1 MARVIPLPHR
11 THRPILR
18 RLFPVAA
25 IPALTASI
33 ACTGCEEQRN
43 EFAAPPP
50 PKVTAIHPE
59 MREFAPYRD
68 IVATVEP
75 LETVEV
81 RARISGF
88 LQSRDFAPGDKVE
101 TGETLFRLESDEY
114 DANLAIAEADLR
126 SAEASLQLTRQ
137 VLAKYQAAFDK
148 GAATEIEILEAEA
161 NVEVAAAKVEQAKAQ
176 VTRSRLDVAY
186 TTIESP
192 IDGQIGEDLVSV
204 GNLVGRGEPTLLAK
218 ITSIDPMNVYFSLPE
233 TAYLEY
239 RGRMNEAGR
248 DTDRRGEYEFVIVL
262 PDGRLY
268 GHPGVVDFA
277 APEINRE
284 TGTVS
289 IRGVV
294 PNPDELLRPGLFV
307 RARLAEPARERLAI
321 PESAVLVDMAGAY
334 VYVIDKD
341 DVVARQGVTVGAALN
356 GLQEIE
362 AGLDETSLVIVD
374 GILRARPGSTVAPAT
389 ISLAD
394 ALELID
400 PAAAAM
406 HESSE
411 PTNGDD

>member
-1 MARVIPLPHR
+1 MVRVKSILHR
-11 THRPILR
+11 TLRPTARHL
-18 RLFPVAA
+18 LPATA
-25 IPALTASI
+25 IPALAVSI
-33 ACTGCEEQRN
+33 ICSGCEEQRN
-43 EFAAPPP
+43 AFAAPPP

-59 MREFAPYRD
+59 MRQFEPYRD

-75 LETVEV
+75 LETVDV

-88 LQSRDFAPGDKVE
+88 LQSRDFMPGDKVE

-114 DANLAIAEADLR
+114 DANLAIANADLR
-126 SAEASLQLTRQ
+126 SAEASLQLSRQ

-186 TTIESP
+186 TTILSP

-204 GNLVGRGEPTLLAK
+204 GNLVGRGEPTLLAR

-239 RGRMNEAGR
+239 RRRMNEAGR
-248 DTDRRGEYEFVIVL
+248 ESDRRGDYEFKIVL
-262 PDGRLY
+262 PDGEVY
-268 GHPGVVDFA
+268 QHPGVVDFA
-277 APEINRE
+277 APEIDRE

-289 IRGVV
+289 IRGVL
-294 PNPDELLRPGLFV
+294 PNPGELLRPGLFV
-307 RARLAEPARERLAI
+307 RARLAEPARNRLAI

-341 DVVARQGVTVGAALN
+341 DVVARQGVTVGAALH

-389 ISLAD
+389 VSLEE

-406 HESSE
+406 HGSTE
-411 PTNGDD
+411 PTNEDA

>member
-1 MARVIPLPHR
+1 MTCVISHLHR
-11 THRPILR
+11 TLRPTAR
-18 RLFPVAA
+18 RVLPAVA
-25 IPALTASI
+25 IPALATSI
-33 ACTGCEEQRN
+33 ACSGCEEQRN
-43 EFAAPPP
+43 AFAAPPP

-59 MREFAPYRD
+59 MREFEPYRD

-88 LQSRDFAPGDKVE
+88 LQSRDFMPGDKVE

-114 DANLAIAEADLR
+114 DANLAIADADLR
-126 SAEASLQLTRQ
+126 SAEASLQLSRQ

-186 TTIESP
+186 TTIVSP
-192 IDGQIGEDLVSV
+192 IEGQIGEDLVSV

-239 RGRMNEAGR
+239 RRRMNEAGR
-248 DTDRRGEYEFVIVL
+248 ESDRRGDYEFRVVL
-262 PDGRLY
+262 PDGQIY
-268 GHPGVVDFA
+268 QHPGVVDFA
-277 APEINRE
+277 APEIDRE

-289 IRGVV
+289 IRGVL
-294 PNPDELLRPGLFV
+294 PNPGELLRPGLFV
-307 RARLAEPARERLAI
+307 RARLAEPARNRLAI

-389 ISLAD
+389 VSLEE

-406 HESSE
+406 HGSTE
-411 PTNGDD
+411 PTNEDA

>member
-1 MARVIPLPHR
+1 MVGVIPLLHR
-11 THRPILR
+11 THRPTLR
-18 RLFPVAA
+18 YLPLIATIPV
-25 IPALTASI
+25 LTTSI
-33 ACTGCEEQRN
+33 AVTGCEEARN

-59 MREFAPYRD
+59 MRQFEPYRD

-75 LETVEV
+75 LEIVEV

-88 LQSRDFAPGDKVE
+88 LQSRDFDPGDKVE

-137 VLAKYQAAFDK
+137 VLAKYQVAFDK

-186 TTIESP
+186 TTIKSP

-204 GNLVGRGEPTLLAK
+204 GNLVGRGEPTLLAR

-239 RGRMNEAGR
+239 RRRMSEAGR
-248 DTDRRGEYEFVIVL
+248 ESDRRGDYEFNIVL
-262 PDGRLY
+262 PDGEVY
-268 GHPGVVDFA
+268 QHPGVVDFA

-289 IRGVV
+289 IRGVI

-307 RARLAEPARERLAI
+307 RARLAEPSRDRIAL

-334 VYVIDKD
+334 VFVIDKD
-341 DVVARQGVTVGAALN
+341 DVVARQGVTVGASLN

-362 AGLDETSLVIVD
+362 AGLDEASLVIVD
-374 GILRARPGSTVAPAT
+374 GILRARPGSTVSPVT
-389 ISLAD
+389 MSLEK

-406 HESSE
+406 HGSTE
-411 PTNGDD
+411 PTNEDA

>member
-1 MARVIPLPHR
+1 MVRVKSILHR
-11 THRPILR
+11 TLRPTARHL
-18 RLFPVAA
+18 LPATA
-25 IPALTASI
+25 IPALAASI
-33 ACTGCEEQRN
+33 ICSGCEEQRN
-43 EFAAPPP
+43 AFAAPPP

-59 MREFAPYRD
+59 MRQFEPYRD

-75 LETVEV
+75 LETVDV

-88 LQSRDFAPGDKVE
+88 LQSRDFMPGDMVE

-114 DANLAIAEADLR
+114 DANLAIANADLR
-126 SAEASLQLTRQ
+126 SAEASLQLSRQ

-186 TTIESP
+186 TTILSP

-204 GNLVGRGEPTLLAK
+204 GNLVGRGEPTLLAR

-239 RGRMNEAGR
+239 RRRMNEAGR
-248 DTDRRGEYEFVIVL
+248 ESDRRGDYEFKIVL
-262 PDGRLY
+262 PDGEVY
-268 GHPGVVDFA
+268 QHPGVVDFA
-277 APEINRE
+277 APEIDRE

-289 IRGVV
+289 IRGVL
-294 PNPDELLRPGLFV
+294 PNPGELLRPGLFV
-307 RARLAEPARERLAI
+307 RARLAEPARNRLAI

-341 DVVARQGVTVGAALN
+341 DVVARQGVTVGAALH

-389 ISLAD
+389 VSLEE

-406 HESSE
+406 HGSTE
-411 PTNGDD
+411 PTNEDA